1 VSRTPTTSPSLGF
14 QASQRELVIAINRL
28 LSLTDFGSLT
38 NAVDDTA
45 AAAVGVNVGE
55 LYRNGSVVMVRVT

>member
-1 VSRTPTTSPSLGF
+1 
-14 QASQRELVIAINRL
+14 LVIAINRL
-28 LSLTDFGSLT
+28 LGLTDFGSLT

-45 AAAVGVNVGE
+45 AATAGVNVGE